1 MKRFGFGKKEKDTP
15 PPQQSQAPP
24 PPPQQK
30 SANPYAQPPPPSGG
44 YSGGYGGGYG
54 NDKKQQQ
61 DDDEARGALFG
72 NRGKSPAPSYT
83 SAAPTYSSGGYGGGN
98 QASGGYG
105 GYGGQQPPPLNR
117 NDSDPN
123 RAALFGDR
131 ARNPPPTG
139 GYGGASAGGYGAPTS
154 GYGAPPPTGH
164 REGLS
169 PEEEEEEDVDAV
181 KQQIRFTK
189 QESVNS
195 TRRALAAAAAAEE
208 TGRNTLSR
216 LGAQGER
223 LTNTKKNLDLANN
236 QNKKA
241 AETTRELQT
250 LNRSMFAVHVS
261 NPFNSS
267 KKAQAKEDQIIEN
280 HRLEMEEREKVRQAG
295 YEGRR
300 NVNDGLSGGRGGYG
314 GGARGGYGG
323 YGNSAMSGAERAKY
337 QFEADESD
345 DEKEKE
351 LEHNLDQIG
360 NVVGRL
366 KNLGMAMNKEVDR
379 QIGQIDELNKK
390 TETVELGIARNTHKL
405 KGIR

>member
-1 MKRFGFGKKEKDTP
+1 MRRFGFGKKEKDTP
-15 PPQQSQAPP
+15 PPQQSQAPA

-54 NDKKQQQ
+54 DDKKQLQ
-61 DDDEARGALFG
+61 DDDTARGALFG

-105 GYGGQQPPPLNR
+105 GYGGQQPPALNR

-139 GYGGASAGGYGAPTS
+139 GYGGASTGGYGAPPS
-154 GYGAPPPTGH
+154 SE
-164 REGLS
+164 RRKELS
-169 PEEEEEEDVDAV
+169 PDEGEEEDVDAV

-208 TGRNTLSR
+208 TGRNTLAR
-216 LGAQGER
+216 LGTQGEM

-250 LNRSMFAVHVS
+250 LNRNMFAVHVS

-267 KKAQAKEDQIIEN
+267 KRAQAKEDQIIED
-280 HRLEMEEREKVRQAG
+280 HRLEMEQRDRK
-295 YEGRR
+295 
-300 NVNDGLSGGRGGYG
+300 S
-314 GGARGGYGG
+314 
-323 YGNSAMSGAERAKY
+323 
-337 QFEADESD
+337 
-345 DEKEKE
+345 
-351 LEHNLDQIG
+351 
-360 NVVGRL
+360 VV
-366 KNLGMAMNKEVDR
+366 
-379 QIGQIDELNKK
+379 
-390 TETVELGIARNTHKL
+390 
-405 KGIR
+405 

>member
-24 PPPQQK
+24 PPQQK
-30 SANPYAQPPPPSGG
+30 SANPYAQTPHSSGG
-44 YSGGYGGGYG
+44 YNGGYGGGYG
-54 NDKKQQQ
+54 DDKKQQQ
-61 DDDEARGALFG
+61 DDDVARGALFG

-98 QASGGYG
+98 QASGGYE
-105 GYGGQQPPPLNR
+105 GYRGQQPPPLNR

-139 GYGGASAGGYGAPTS
+139 GYGGASTGGYGAPTS
-154 GYGAPPPTGH
+154 GYGAPPPTEH

-189 QESVNS
+189 QESVSS

-261 NPFNSS
+261 NPFTSA
-267 KKAQAKEDQIIEN
+267 KKAQAKEDQIIEA
-280 HRLEMEEREKVRQAG
+280 HKLEMEEREKVRQAG
-295 YEGRR
+295 YEGRK

-314 GGARGGYGG
+314 GGARGGYG
-323 YGNSAMSGAERAKY
+323 NSAMSNAERAKY

-351 LEHNLDQIG
+351 IEHNLDQIG

-366 KNLGMAMNKEVDR
+366 KNLGIAMNKEVDR
-379 QIGQIDELNKK
+379 QIGQIDELDKK
-390 TETVELGIARNTHKL
+390 AGTVELGIARNTHKL